1 MKLPRAKAAFMIGLG
16 LTLLLS
22 IGLYVSVGSTP
33 DLCLTY
39 VCSSNLP
46 PNQAVAVFQLHNG
59 LNERVRLGGA
69 FYQCEGLGGTI
80 PTSRDVKTGYM
91 RDSVGYAGG
100 TSVYP
105 GTEYLYVP
113 LPTSKGPYRLV
124 LHCFPESTFT
134 AEHRKGIGLR
144 IVQATTYLP
153 SSVRTLPFAQRFIS
167 RCSGIRV
174 VRSAY
179 QDMLPAQ
186 PAAPHEPPPRASVS
200 DAPDDRTLDS
210 LPAPGSSGGR

>member
-1 MKLPRAKAAFMIGLG
+1 MRDELTANNRATQRRSIA
-16 LTLLLS
+16 LL
-22 IGLYVSVGSTP
+22 
-33 DLCLTY
+33 
-39 VCSSNLP
+39 N
-46 PNQAVAVFQLHNG
+46 AVALSPAWVHFFVG

-167 RCSGIRV
+167 RCSG
-174 VRSAY
+174 SC
-179 QDMLPAQ
+179 
-186 PAAPHEPPPRASVS
+186 AS
-200 DAPDDRTLDS
+200 
-210 LPAPGSSGGR
+210 GK